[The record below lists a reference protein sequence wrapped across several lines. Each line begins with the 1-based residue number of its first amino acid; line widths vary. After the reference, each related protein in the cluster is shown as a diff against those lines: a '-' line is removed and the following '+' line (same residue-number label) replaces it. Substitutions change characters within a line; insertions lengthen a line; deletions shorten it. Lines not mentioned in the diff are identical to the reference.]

1 MFLAVLVGKGTSVQ
15 ELLRLLLILVVFE
28 MKLHFVNSAQGT

>member
-15 ELLRLLLILVVFE
+15 ELLRLLLVLVVFE
-28 MKLHFVNSAQGT
+28 IKLFIL